1 MSNFAARAAVVP
13 TQNIQT
19 VTTAKQD
26 DPKVQAAIASG
37 LTEVRVDNV
46 RVDGLVSQF
55 AFA

>member
-37 LTEVRVDNV
+37 LAEVRVDNV
-46 RVDGLVSQF
+46 RVDGLVSQY